1 MATYSIPTG
10 HASLEAR
17 VVWNFTQNIPENS
30 STVTAYVEARRTSS
44 YMTTTD
50 LSNPIMEIGIEGQLF
65 ETNGNYNFGNAT
77 VNVWFQIGGT
87 ATKKVWHSA
96 DGTKS
101 FNITTWHSTSVSN
114 LGSLHK
120 VQSVTLTTIPQA
132 STVSSGESWIV
143 GHEADIYI
151 NRKSTDFYHSV
162 FLDIGLSGVW
172 QNFSVRYGVGGYLN
186 TNFTQTEQQA
196 MMDYFIVKG
205 NIWSAQSRIRI
216 ETYNSGGSQ
225 IGSTTE
231 IVGTIWRPAESA
243 IASQSSLELA
253 LAGVPYTLSGVNG
266 SKWITHSL
274 KLYSGTF
281 NKTIT
286 LANGASATGNIT
298 LVQANLDAIYALY
311 TTQAYAPFNIEVT
324 TLLAGKQL
332 GAKKTVTTGDGTL
345 AFKSTAIAPTFTGVP
360 TYADTNATITAITT
374 NNQHIV
380 QNKSNLKVTIP
391 AASSTA
397 KYGATLVTYAVLV
410 NGVEKTT
417 PYLAT
422 AVVIDF
428 GLVNVG
434 TNTTV
439 QVSVI
444 DSRGARTSK
453 TVAVTMFPYSNPTI
467 VGSAVRAN
475 GFDNNTTISATGALA
490 TVNAKNAITTITY
503 RYKLTTTGTWGTA
516 VALTQTTTAGTFVTN
531 APVVSLSNSSMF
543 NIEIVVTDKFGGTA
557 TASILLDTGKPIMFV
572 DKAHKSLG
580 VGKFPVN
587 NNSFETAGNSYIGG
601 SEFVTGNLTVTGTGG
616 NVYTT
621 SKKPT
626 LAEIGA
632 AATAHTHTPA
642 ALGAEAA
649 IVYGS
654 NANGNYIKYADGTM
668 VCYGTVNFTSNVTIA
683 LGAMYYDATQ
693 RAVTYPVA
701 FVGNPH
707 VVATG
712 YDCFLVSLVTN
723 TTKTNYWVYKAG
735 SATGVYLG
743 IIWTAYGRWKA

>member
-1 MATYSIPTG
+1 MAYNYPLPTG
-10 HASLEAR
+10 HGSLESR
-17 VVWNFTQNIPENS
+17 VVWDYTQNQINNT
-30 STVTAYVEARRTSS
+30 STLTAHVEARRTSS
-44 YMTTTD
+44 YMATTD
-50 LSNPIMEIGIEGQLF
+50 LANPNMEIIIDG
-65 ETNGNYNFGNAT
+65 ETFNFNGNYSFSAHP
-77 VNVWFQIGGT
+77 VWEWFWIGGE
-87 ATKKVWHSA
+87 ATKTVWHSA

-101 FNITTWHSTSVSN
+101 LNISTWHNTSVAN
-114 LGSLHK
+114 FGNIWK
-120 VQSVTLTTIPQA
+120 TQSVTLNTIPRA
-132 STVSSGESWIV
+132 STISSGTDWVV
-143 GHEADIYI
+143 GHNADIYI

-162 FLDIGLSGVW
+162 FLDIGLSGAW
-172 QNFSVRYGVGGYLN
+172 QNFSVRHGVGGYLN

-453 TVAVTMFPYSNPTI
+453 TVAVTVFPYSNPTI
-467 VGSAVRAN
+467 VGSAARAN
-475 GFDNNTTISATGALA
+475 GFDNNTTITALGTLA
-490 TVNAKNAITTITY
+490 SVNAKNALASVQY
-503 RYKLTTTGTWGTA
+503 RYKLTTTGTWGGY
-516 VALTQTTTAGTFVTN
+516 VALTPTIVSGTYTTNT
-531 APVVSLSNSSMF
+531 PIVSLDNSLTYNLEF
-543 NIEIVVTDKFGGTA
+543 IVTDRFGGTA
-557 TASILLDTGKPIMFV
+557 TATVFLDTGKPIMFV
-572 DKAHKSLG
+572 DKAHKSVG
-580 VGKFPVN
+580 IGKFPTN
-587 NNSFETAGNSYIGG
+587 NNSFEV
-601 SEFVTGNLTVTGTGG
+601 EGNLFITGTGG
-616 NVYTT
+616 NAYHTG
-621 SKKPT
+621 KKPT
-626 LAEIGA
+626 PAEIGA
-632 AATAHTHTPA
+632 AATSHTHTLA
-642 ALGAEAA
+642 SLGAEGA
-649 IVYGS
+649 IVHGS
-654 NANGNYIKYADGTM
+654 NTNGKYIKYADGTLI
-668 VCYGTVNFTSNVTIA
+668 CYGATLKTASWTDTTYGNIWKDYYPFAITFPMNFVANPVVLGTGESALLELASKSTTGASFTI
-683 LGAMYYDATQ
+683 
-693 RAVTYPVA
+693 V
-701 FVGNPH
+701 
-707 VVATG
+707 
-712 YDCFLVSLVTN
+712 
-723 TTKTNYWVYKAG
+723 K
-735 SATGVYLG
+735 G
-743 IIWTAYGRWKA
+743 IKIEGFDLTIHWEAIGRWKA